1 MKHSSRPGVAA
12 AALASLAVVTTMTS
26 PAVAATPDEVAGG
39 LVSPLSLAVD
49 TDGTVWVAQNFAGV
63 LTRLGPGSSSQDLVT
78 LEGSEVGGVSVVDGV
93 ATFVTTA
100 MGPEPATGLWTL
112 EPGGEPVQ
120 VADLWAYEQEANPDG
135 GTRYGVKGMDRSC
148 KRKVDKELKPLLTYD
163 GIEESHPY
171 ATLVAGATTYV
182 ADAAGN
188 SVLAVTDGEVS
199 TVATL
204 PPVKIAITKRRA
216 KVMGLPGCAKGST
229 YKAEGVPTD
238 VELGPD
244 GNLYV
249 TSLPGGPEDPRMGAN
264 GGVYRIDLA
273 TGEVSRYAGGLTSP
287 VGLAIGPDGTAYVS
301 MLFASVVMEQ
311 KFLQEPTV
319 FAEVPFPGDVEL
331 HDGTV
336 YVTETDLMGDP
347 TAPAG
352 RVLAFAPDAG

>member
-1 MKHSSRPGVAA
+1 MNHLSRIAVLTAVATLAPLAGLA
-12 AALASLAVVTTMTS
+12 APAS
-26 PAVAATPDEVAGG
+26 AATPDEVAGG

-49 TDGTVWVAQNFAGV
+49 GDGTVVVAQNFGGV
-63 LTRLGPGSSSQDLVT
+63 LTQLGPGSSRKDLVT
-78 LEGSEVGGVSVVDGV
+78 LEGTEVGGVSVVDGV
-93 ATFVTTA
+93 TTFVTTA
-100 MGPEPATGLWTL
+100 MGPEPAAGLWTL
-112 EPGGEPVQ
+112 EPNGEPVQ
-120 VADLWAYEQEANPDG
+120 VADLWAYEQEVNPDG
-135 GTRYGVKGMDRSC
+135 GTRYGVKGLDRSC
-148 KRKVDKELKPLLTYD
+148 KRKVDAEVKPFLKYD
-163 GIEESHPY
+163 GIVESHPY
-171 ATLVAGATTYV
+171 ATLVAGETTYV

-204 PPVKIAITKRRA
+204 PPVKIGITKRRA

-264 GGVYRIDLA
+264 GGVFRIDLT
-273 TGEVSRYAGGLTSP
+273 TGDVTRYAGGLTSP

-347 TAPAG
+347 TTPNG

>member
-1 MKHSSRPGVAA
+1 MNHLSRIAVLTAVATLAPLAGLA
-12 AALASLAVVTTMTS
+12 APAS
-26 PAVAATPDEVAGG
+26 AATPDEVAGG

-49 TDGTVWVAQNFAGV
+49 GDGTVVVAQNFGGV
-63 LTRLGPGSSSQDLVT
+63 LTQLGPGSSRKDLVA
-78 LEGSEVGGVSVVDGV
+78 LEGTEVGGVSVVDGV
-93 ATFVTTA
+93 TTFVTTA
-100 MGPEPATGLWTL
+100 MGPEPAAGLWTL
-112 EPGGEPVQ
+112 EPNGEPVQ
-120 VADLWAYEQEANPDG
+120 VADLWAYEQEVNPDG
-135 GTRYGVKGMDRSC
+135 GTRYGVKGLDRSC
-148 KRKVDKELKPLLTYD
+148 KRKVDAEVKPFLKYD
-163 GIEESHPY
+163 GIVESHPY
-171 ATLVAGATTYV
+171 ATLVAGETTYV

-204 PPVKIAITKRRA
+204 PPVTIDLTKRRA

-264 GGVYRIDLA
+264 GGVFRIDLT
-273 TGEVSRYAGGLTSP
+273 TGDVTRYAGGLTSP

-311 KFLQEPTV
+311 EFLQEPTV

-347 TAPAG
+347 TAPNG